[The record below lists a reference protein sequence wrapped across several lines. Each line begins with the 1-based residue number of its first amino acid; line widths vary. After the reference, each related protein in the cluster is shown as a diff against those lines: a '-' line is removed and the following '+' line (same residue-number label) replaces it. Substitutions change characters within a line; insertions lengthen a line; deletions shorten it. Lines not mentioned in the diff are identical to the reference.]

1 MCAAYTTSEE
11 YLPDDTDGEVTLQVT
26 DMESREIFQ
35 TRARVARTPDDLTS
49 PAPLTVVKGPHENIE
64 EQWYIE
70 IIESESDDG
79 GEGGRDEAADESV
92 DADLLRRCIVESR
105 EESDL
110 LNARSE
116 ELRAIVTYLVRAGEF
131 DSTSDA
137 VRSLL
142 SARLSAA
149 YPDLVDR
156 YVDERTELEREAV
169 ASSLRG
175 DDR

>member
-26 DMESREIFQ
+26 DAESREIFQ
-35 TRARVARTPDDLTS
+35 TRARVSRVRDDLSS
-49 PAPLTVVKGPHENIE
+49 PDPLTVVKGPHENIE

-70 IIESESDDG
+70 ILETEEPRGD
-79 GEGGRDEAADESV
+79 V
-92 DADLLRRCIVESR
+92 DTDLLERCIVEAR

-110 LNARSE
+110 VNARSE
-116 ELRAIVTYLVRAGEF
+116 ELRALISYLVRTGEF
-131 DSTSDA
+131 DSLSDA

-142 SARLSAA
+142 SKQLTAG
-149 YPDLVDR
+149 YPDLVDQ

-169 ASSLRG
+169 VSSLRG
-175 DDR
+175 DNE

>member
-26 DMESREIFQ
+26 DTESREIFR
-35 TRARVARTPDDLTS
+35 TRARVARTPDDLAS

-70 IIESESDDG
+70 ILESE
-79 GEGGRDEAADESV
+79 GEGERETAAAEEAV
-92 DADLLRRCIVESR
+92 DADLLRRCIVEAR

-116 ELRAIVTYLVRAGEF
+116 ELRALVSYLVRTGEF

-142 SARLSAA
+142 SARLNAA

>member
-26 DMESREIFQ
+26 DTESREIFR

-70 IIESESDDG
+70 ILESE
-79 GEGGRDEAADESV
+79 GEGERETAAAEEAV
-92 DADLLRRCIVESR
+92 DADLLRRCIVEAR

-116 ELRAIVTYLVRAGEF
+116 ELRALVSYLVRTGEF

-142 SARLSAA
+142 SARLNAA
-149 YPDLVDR
+149 YPNLVDR

>member
-26 DMESREIFQ
+26 DAESREIFQ
-35 TRARVARTPDDLTS
+35 TRARVSRDPDELSS
-49 PAPLTVVKGPHENIE
+49 PDPLTVVKGPHENIE
-64 EQWYIE
+64 VEWSIE
-70 IIESESDDG
+70 IIET
-79 GEGGRDEAADESV
+79 EGSPTRV
-92 DADLLRRCIVESR
+92 DTDLLRRCIVEAR

-116 ELRAIVTYLVRAGEF
+116 ELRAMVSYLVRVGEF

-142 SARLSAA
+142 SKQLTAA
-149 YPDLVDR
+149 YPELVDE
-156 YVDERTELEREAV
+156 YVEERTAVEREAV
-169 ASSLRG
+169 SSALRG
-175 DDR
+175 GDG

>member
-26 DMESREIFQ
+26 DAESREIFQ
-35 TRARVARTPDDLTS
+35 TRARVSRDPDELSS
-49 PAPLTVVKGPHENIE
+49 PDPLTVVKGPHENIE
-64 EQWYIE
+64 EEWYIE
-70 IIESESDDG
+70 IIET
-79 GEGGRDEAADESV
+79 EGSPTRV
-92 DADLLRRCIVESR
+92 DTDLLRRCIVEAR

-116 ELRAIVTYLVRAGEF
+116 ELRAMVSYLVRVGEF

-142 SARLSAA
+142 SKQLTAA
-149 YPDLVDR
+149 YPELVDE
-156 YVDERTELEREAV
+156 YVDERTAVEREAV
-169 ASSLRG
+169 SSALRG
-175 DDR
+175 GDG

>member
-26 DMESREIFQ
+26 DTESREIFQ
-35 TRARVARTPDDLTS
+35 TRARVSRDREDLAAPT
-49 PAPLTVVKGPHENIE
+49 PLTVVRGPHENIE

-70 IIESESDDG
+70 IIEAEEADG
-79 GEGGRDEAADESV
+79 IDT
-92 DADLLRRCIVESR
+92 DLLRRCAVEAR
-105 EESDL
+105 EGSDL

-116 ELRAIVTYLVRAGEF
+116 ELRAMLSYLVRTGEF
-131 DSTSDA
+131 DSMSDA

-142 SARLSAA
+142 SSRLSEA

-156 YVDERTELEREAV
+156 YVDERTDLEREAV

-175 DDR
+175 DDE

>member
-1 MCAAYTTSEE
+1 
-11 YLPDDTDGEVTLQVT
+11 
-26 DMESREIFQ
+26 
-35 TRARVARTPDDLTS
+35 
-49 PAPLTVVKGPHENIE
+49 
-64 EQWYIE
+64 
-70 IIESESDDG
+70 
-79 GEGGRDEAADESV
+79 
-92 DADLLRRCIVESR
+92 
-105 EESDL
+105 
-110 LNARSE
+110 
-116 ELRAIVTYLVRAGEF
+116 
-131 DSTSDA
+131 

>member
-26 DMESREIFQ
+26 DAESREIFQ
-35 TRARVARTPDDLTS
+35 TRARVSRDPDELSS
-49 PAPLTVVKGPHENIE
+49 PDPLTVVKGPHENIE
-64 EQWYIE
+64 EEWYIE
-70 IIESESDDG
+70 IIET
-79 GEGGRDEAADESV
+79 EGSPTRV
-92 DADLLRRCIVESR
+92 DTDLLRRCIVEAR

-116 ELRAIVTYLVRAGEF
+116 ELRAMVSYLVRVGEF

-142 SARLSAA
+142 SKQLTAA
-149 YPDLVDR
+149 YPELVDE
-156 YVDERTELEREAV
+156 YVEERTAVEREAV
-169 ASSLRG
+169 SSALRG
-175 DDR
+175 GDG